1 MAHYAQVNS
10 DNIVVQVLV
19 MDNDMETNDGEQA
32 CIDWLQANVH
42 ADDWVKTSY
51 NNNIRK
57 QYAGI
62 GFTYDADKDKFIAPQ
77 PFGSWSLDSND
88 DWQPPVVMP
97 DVSDENYKDRR
108 WNEEIQKWTA
118 LKVSEDV
125 IYSWDASTSTWSQ
138 L

>member
-51 NNNIRK
+51 NNNIR
-57 QYAGI
+57 
-62 GFTYDADKDKFIAPQ
+62 
-77 PFGSWSLDSND
+77 GSWSLDSND
-88 DWQPPVVMP
+88 DWQPPVAHP
-97 DVSDENYKDRR
+97 DDDKMYLWD
-108 WNEEIQKWTA
+108 
-118 LKVSEDV
+118 EDV
-125 IYSWDASTSTWSQ
+125 YQADNSKGWVEVE
-138 L
+138 

>member
-42 ADDWVKTSY
+42 EDDWVKTSY

-62 GFTYDADKDKFIAPQ
+62 GFTYDSTKDKFIAPQ
-77 PFGSWSLDSND
+77 PYGSWALDSDD
-88 DWQPPVVMP
+88 DWQAPVEHP
-97 DVSDENYKDRR
+97 DDDKMYLWD
-108 WNEEIQKWTA
+108 
-118 LKVSEDV
+118 EDV
-125 IYSWDASTSTWSQ
+125 YQADNSKGWVEVE
-138 L
+138 

>member
-10 DNIVVQVLV
+10 SDVVVQVLV

-57 QYAGI
+57 RYAGA
-62 GFTYDADKDKFIAPQ
+62 GYTYDLEADVFIAPQ
-77 PFGSWSLDSND
+77 PFASWALDSD
-88 DWQPPVVMP
+88 FDWQAPIEMP
-97 DVSDENYKDRR
+97 DDASADK
-108 WNEEIQKWTA
+108 Q
-118 LKVSEDV
+118 
-125 IYSWDASTSTWSQ
+125 YSWDEDAYQADNSAGWVEIDD
-138 L
+138 

>member
-42 ADDWVKTSY
+42 SDDWVKTSY

-62 GFTYDADKDKFIAPQ
+62 GFTYDSTKDKFIAPQ
-77 PFGSWSLDSND
+77 PFPSWSLDSDD
-88 DWQPPVVMP
+88 DWQPPVAHP
-97 DVSDENYKDRR
+97 DDDKMYQWD
-108 WNEEIQKWTA
+108 
-118 LKVSEDV
+118 EDV
-125 IYSWDASTSTWSQ
+125 YQADNSKGWVEVE
-138 L
+138 

>member
-10 DNIVVQVLV
+10 DKIVVQVLV

-62 GFTYDADKDKFIAPQ
+62 GFTYDSTKDKFIAPQ
-77 PFGSWSLDSND
+77 PFASWSLDSDD
-88 DWQPPVVMP
+88 DWQAPVAQP
-97 DVSDENYKDRR
+97 DDDKRYVWD
-108 WNEEIQKWTA
+108 
-118 LKVSEDV
+118 EDV
-125 IYSWDASTSTWSQ
+125 YQADNSKGWVEVE
-138 L
+138 

>member
-10 DNIVVQVLV
+10 DGVVVQVLV

-32 CIDWLQANVH
+32 CIDWLQANIH

-62 GFTYDADKDKFIAPQ
+62 GFTYDSDKDIFIAPQ
-77 PFGSWSLDSND
+77 PFASWSLDSNN
-88 DWQPPVVMP
+88 DWQPPITYP
-97 DVSDENYKDRR
+97 DDTSADKMYLWD
-108 WNEEIQKWTA
+108 
-118 LKVSEDV
+118 EDV
-125 IYSWDASTSTWSQ
+125 YNTDNSKGWI
-138 L
+138 LIE